1 MYVLEASNT
10 KENVLCAN
18 TLSNKAILI
27 LIDAA
32 LFKDPFIRLD
42 GNSEIEKS
50 KFPPLSWMPRM

>member
-50 KFPPLSWMPRM
+50 KFPPLS